1 MRNRTIYAA
10 VLLAILSMSAA
21 CDKTPQLPSEYSTDP
36 DTVLIDA
43 YVGAL
48 TRSNPLGENQTRFN
62 AGDRIS
68 VVHTSANKQ
77 VDYTYDGTSW
87 IPVGDDYLV
96 WQTDKK
102 NTFRIQY
109 PFIGYESVFGE
120 YFKNQSTLEEMSKS
134 DLMEAV
140 VDVDPIPSDRRLVAE
155 LKRQRS
161 LVTVKIVGFNDEFSN
176 DQKITDL
183 KLHLWDGG
191 QGGEIISVTP
201 YIQDEKGVAQPA
213 GTVGRTGYSYTAI
226 GRNDC
231 DYRGNAF
238 ITLTVAGKDL
248 TVANPAPMEIG
259 KRYTYELTVG
269 KGAVRIAGVTVED
282 WTTGVTLDGKF
293 EAEVDNYSEWDG
305 KKVTYTHYF
314 YGEGTSE
321 SPYLIKSAA
330 DLAGLAANVNGGE
343 AYSNKYFRLET
354 NIDLMG
360 HEWTPIGDNDKN
372 GFSGIFDGGG
382 CSIIN
387 LNISKPYTYSGLF
400 GVLDGGEIKNL
411 DLKNCHIGSKGC
423 FSGLL
428 VAYMRSAKVED
439 CNVQGEIT
447 VTAATVWDYYCGGI
461 VGKVV
466 YFEESDEKCVISDCE
481 AEVNISPA
489 SEILTLFSGGI
500 VGQFD
505 AGTIEDCKTRGKI
518 AGIHVGGIAG
528 SIHADDS
535 IKDRNRSII
544 KRCDSYAVVIGNEDS
559 SVLGGFIGHA
569 AYCTISSCFVYGTID
584 ASEFKVF
591 MKNLGGSFGVCK
603 DNVSVTDFHFHGNI
617 ILPIEK
623 GDYYGAFIG
632 WLSGGSLQTKNC
644 TYDESGVGGLKL
656 IGKIDS
662 GIELGEQDIKGI

>member
-1 MRNRTIYAA
+1 M
-10 VLLAILSMSAA
+10 
-21 CDKTPQLPSEYSTDP
+21 
-36 DTVLIDA
+36 
-43 YVGAL
+43 
-48 TRSNPLGENQTRFN
+48 
-62 AGDRIS
+62 
-68 VVHTSANKQ
+68 
-77 VDYTYDGTSW
+77 
-87 IPVGDDYLV
+87 
-96 WQTDKK
+96 
-102 NTFRIQY
+102 
-109 PFIGYESVFGE
+109 
-120 YFKNQSTLEEMSKS
+120 
-134 DLMEAV
+134 
-140 VDVDPIPSDRRLVAE
+140 
-155 LKRQRS
+155 
-161 LVTVKIVGFNDEFSN
+161 
-176 DQKITDL
+176 
-183 KLHLWDGG
+183 GG

-269 KGAVRIAGVTVED
+269 KGAVRITGVTVED

-400 GVLDGGEIKNL
+400 GVLDVGEIKNL

-466 YFEESDEKCVISDCE
+466 YFGGSDEKCVISDCE

-528 SIHADDS
+528 STYADDS